1 MKPHQLI
8 QNQRNVIDSLKF
20 ELQHSKHRV
29 RDAKR
34 INTLIDTITG
44 FEEILVDRYYTDA
57 IETLLY
63 ARIYSQLIANVE
75 SDEVNIHG
83 IVSNIDQDIEYGS
96 ELKKDQVIS
105 FLKQKELEF
114 KVDQGKVF
122 DKYADWNKMLT
133 ELINEFK
140 QNVKWTQK

>member
-1 MKPHQLI
+1 MKPYQLI
-8 QNQRNVIDSLKF
+8 QNQRNVIDSLRF
-20 ELQHSKHRV
+20 ELKHSKDKV

-44 FEEILVDRYYTDA
+44 FEEMLMDRYYTEA

-75 SDEVNIHG
+75 SDEINIYG
-83 IVSNIDQDIEYGS
+83 IVSQIDQDIEYGS
-96 ELKKDQVIS
+96 KLKKDQVVS

-114 KVDQGKVF
+114 KIDQGKVF
-122 DKYADWNKMLT
+122 DKYADFDKMLT

-140 QNVKWTQK
+140 QSVVWIKK